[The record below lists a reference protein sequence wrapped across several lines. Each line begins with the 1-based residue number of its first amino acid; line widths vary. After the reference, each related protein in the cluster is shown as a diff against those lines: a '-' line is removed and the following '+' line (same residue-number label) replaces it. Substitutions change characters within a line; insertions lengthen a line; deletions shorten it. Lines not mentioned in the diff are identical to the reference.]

1 MGLLMKFL
9 YRSLIDF
16 RTSFHITLIQALQ
29 TLHSGCIAMV
39 GRPYRIMSFNIML
52 FLSFFVNFW
61 NAFVG
66 VCIEMD
72 TKNAFIQGL
81 ILFILSITV
90 RFLSIL
96 HARNMVQSKFDSLKF
111 HKFNSDSLTHKTP
124 PENFLFPEMILLNG
138 GFFVLCAGWF
148 LFLFLRWHKIFFRTQ
163 RPLWPNLTKTTALKR
178 DIDET
183 TRKYGTL

>member
-1 MGLLMKFL
+1 
-9 YRSLIDF
+9 
-16 RTSFHITLIQALQ
+16 
-29 TLHSGCIAMV
+29 MV

-81 ILFILSITV
+81 ILLILSITV
-90 RFLSIL
+90 CFLSIL
-96 HARNMVQSKFDSLKF
+96 NACNIIVVNSKFTIEYSTNQLRF
-111 HKFNSDSLTHKTP
+111 IRLNTQTPPENFLFPEMILLNNNTQTP

-183 TRKYGTL
+183 TRKYGTF